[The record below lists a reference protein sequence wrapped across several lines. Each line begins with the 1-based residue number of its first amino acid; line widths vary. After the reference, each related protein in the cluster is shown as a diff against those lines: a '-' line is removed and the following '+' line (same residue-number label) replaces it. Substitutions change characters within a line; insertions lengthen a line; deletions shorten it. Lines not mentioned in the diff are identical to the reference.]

1 MQAHKEAILKFFF
14 PGVLLVLVTAL
25 ALAGPGYAFKED
37 GESCIKCHNLSE
49 KEMTPILAKVNM
61 PAAKVIDIRMSP
73 IKGLW
78 EVAVV
83 NKNQPFIV
91 YVDFAK
97 RFITPGPLIDY
108 ANRMDVTR
116 ERVEALRKD
125 RLVNVQGLPL
135 QDALVLG
142 KSEAPIKLI
151 VFTDPGCPYCA
162 KLHGEMKALAAKRA
176 DIVFYLKIFTLVS
189 PDPKVAQTIV
199 CERSLALLE
208 DAYGRKD
215 VPSRSCASKEIDDNM
230 KFVEAN
236 GIDAAPA
243 VIFPDGS
250 VQLGYLDAASL
261 EKRIDEAA
269 AAKKKAGKGGTV
281 GEHSREAGQ

>member
-1 MQAHKEAILKFFF
+1 MKLF
-14 PGVLLVLVTAL
+14 PGALLVLVTVL
-25 ALAGPGYAFKED
+25 ALAGPGHAFRED

-49 KEMTPILAKVNM
+49 KEMAPILAKVNM
-61 PAAKVIDIRMSP
+61 AAAKVIDIRMSP

-78 EVAVV
+78 EVAVE
-83 NKNQPFIV
+83 NKNQPLIV

-108 ANRMDVTR
+108 ANGMDVTR

-125 RLVNVQGLPL
+125 RLVDVQGLSL
-135 QDALVLG
+135 RDALVLG
-142 KSEAPIKLI
+142 HAEAPIKLI
-151 VFTDPGCPYCA
+151 VFTDPACPYCA
-162 KLHGEMKALAAKRA
+162 KLHGEMKTLAAKRA

-215 VPSRSCASKEIDDNM
+215 VPSRQCVSKEIEDNM
-230 KFVEAN
+230 RFAEAN
-236 GIDAAPA
+236 GLDAAPA
-243 VIFPDGS
+243 VIFPDGTL
-250 VQLGYLDAASL
+250 QLGYSDAASL
-261 EKRIDEAA
+261 EKKIDEAA
-269 AAKKKAGKGGTV
+269 AAKRRAGSGGTA
-281 GEHSREAGQ
+281 GEHPREAGQ